1 MLLLYLHDV
10 YPVWLSTKH
19 SLAAACDFSTSS
31 FSWPPGVT
39 IPTTR
44 SENVRGV
51 LPDPKRGS
59 SGEHPF
65 GLILGTPPNKN
76 LTAGSLGKW
85 FVLFPCSVHLQTSR
99 GSIPQHVQVLKWLHV
114 HHGNPRESFIFNG
127 YDPYFEGLKPSL
139 FMVLGSKGRGVSI
152 YTRLVT
158 KILMSLKKKH
168 RFPYS
173 KSSISSVDNVYSHH
187 HLNVN
192 KLYQE
197 VYGKFMSSNL
207 VFSLVCGS
215 SDEKKSAPALTAA
228 SW

>member
-1 MLLLYLHDV
+1 
-10 YPVWLSTKH
+10 
-19 SLAAACDFSTSS
+19 
-31 FSWPPGVT
+31 
-39 IPTTR
+39 
-44 SENVRGV
+44 
-51 LPDPKRGS
+51 
-59 SGEHPF
+59 
-65 GLILGTPPNKN
+65 
-76 LTAGSLGKW
+76 
-85 FVLFPCSVHLQTSR
+85 
-99 GSIPQHVQVLKWLHV
+99 
-114 HHGNPRESFIFNG
+114 
-127 YDPYFEGLKPSL
+127 
-139 FMVLGSKGRGVSI
+139 MVLGSKGRGVSI

-228 SW
+228 S